1 MLLQQTNHALSLLV
15 NLFRLFYTTILAY
28 SVSFLIQINISAASQ
43 TIELPEKNFKLIW
56 SFGLIQFGIHLILVG
71 FFSLKVIFIPKVLTY
86 LIILAGISYCLV
98 HSFDFG
104 DLAVE
109 SVAILV
115 ENVLTLSV
123 IIGELVLGLWLLFKG
138 RDRRFLIRLSDSAV
152 IPK

>member
-43 TIELPEKNFKLIW
+43 TIELLEKNFKLIW

-71 FFSLKVIFIPKVLTY
+71 FFSLKVIFIPKVLAY
-86 LIILAGISYCLV
+86 LVILAGISYCLV
-98 HSFDFG
+98 HSFDLG
-104 DLAVE
+104 APAVE

-123 IIGELVLGLWLLFKG
+123 LIGELGLGLWLLFKG
-138 RDRRFLIRLSDSAV
+138 R
-152 IPK
+152 